1 MIKPVITQ
9 QPVRLIIMRDGK
21 MIANISMP
29 MADGCIDTDGFKH
42 VESIT
47 DPINMCI
54 TIRAEV

>member
-1 MIKPVITQ
+1 MIKPVIIQ
-9 QPVRLIIMRDGK
+9 QPVRLIIERDGK
-21 MIANISMP
+21 RIVDIHMP
-29 MADGCIDTDGFKH
+29 KADGCLDTDGFKH